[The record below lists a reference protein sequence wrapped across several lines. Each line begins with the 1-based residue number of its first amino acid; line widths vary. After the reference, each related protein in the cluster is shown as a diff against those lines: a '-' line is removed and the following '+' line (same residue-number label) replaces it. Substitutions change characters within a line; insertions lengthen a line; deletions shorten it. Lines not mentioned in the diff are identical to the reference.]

1 MWVQWLW
8 FSWQSGRFRYMRSGV
23 RIESS
28 VKFNNKHIYC
38 SSLTVKR
45 QNLRKRGRCR
55 ERKMLGEQATRKM
68 KERKWQ
74 SERVWVYF
82 LAGNARRDD
91 CISGWRNITKWR
103 PDYFVSN
110 YFQLLFYCLIDK
122 SFLAWNE
129 AFKKSLSMLEC
140 RLGTLSV
147 YQKRQN
153 VDKRTYFVFRAI

>member
-38 SSLTVKR
+38 SSLTVIR

-74 SERVWVYF
+74 RERESLSAFSCRKCPSRRLHFRLEKHNQMTTRLLCVKLFSTYF
-82 LAGNARRDD
+82 LLFDRQIFFGVKRSFQKILKHVGVPIRDFIGVPEKTKRRQK
-91 CISGWRNITKWR
+91 N
-103 PDYFVSN
+103 
-110 YFQLLFYCLIDK
+110 LLCF
-122 SFLAWNE
+122 
-129 AFKKSLSMLEC
+129 
-140 RLGTLSV
+140 
-147 YQKRQN
+147 
-153 VDKRTYFVFRAI
+153 